1 MSQRS
6 TDPLALA
13 GQKLHWLDQRQR
25 VLAQNIANANSPGY
39 QPQDLAPFAQALER
53 AGGGGTAMARTDERH
68 LATTADPRARKDRN
82 NAERKPDGNAVSLDQ
97 QALKVAETDQ
107 AHSLALGLHRSWVG
121 LFRSALG
128 RNG

>member
-39 QPQDLAPFAQALER
+39 QPKDLAPFAQALQR
-53 AGGGGTAMARTDERH
+53 AGAPPMARTDERH
-68 LATTADPRARKDRN
+68 LAVGGDSRARPDRKA
-82 NAERKPDGNAVSLDQ
+82 AERKPDGNAVSLDQ

>member
-39 QPQDLAPFAQALER
+39 QPQDLAPFAQALQR
-53 AGGGGTAMARTDERH
+53 AGAGVAMARTDDQH
-68 LATTADPRARKDRN
+68 LTTGTDARARKDRRA
-82 NAERKPDGNAVSLDQ
+82 AERKPDGNGVSLDQ

-107 AHSLALGLHRSWVG
+107 AHQLALGLHRSWVG